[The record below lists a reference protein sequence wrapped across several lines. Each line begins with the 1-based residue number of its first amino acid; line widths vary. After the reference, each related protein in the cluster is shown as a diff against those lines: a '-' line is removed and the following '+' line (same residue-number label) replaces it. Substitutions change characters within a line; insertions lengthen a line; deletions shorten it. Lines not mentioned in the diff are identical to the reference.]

1 MDETGEAKYD
11 RLMRDMM
18 QIELEV
24 NYKLIPD
31 VARNSENTKVFSKE
45 EKLVDIVENA
55 KYNKQKSRSLLQ
67 AISKDTKA
75 TAEGEVDPPPNVCL
89 I

>member
-67 AISKDTKA
+67 AISKDTKS
-75 TAEGEVDPPPNVCL
+75 TAEG
-89 I
+89 

>member
-45 EKLVDIVENA
+45 EQLVDMVENA
-55 KYNKQKSRSLLQ
+55 KYNKQNSR
-67 AISKDTKA
+67 
-75 TAEGEVDPPPNVCL
+75 
-89 I
+89 